1 MFSNELPPEVL
12 QALEQ
17 GRKIEAI
24 KRLREQRNMGLKQA
38 RETVEAYLGE
48 HPEVAPP
55 QGQRVDMGLG
65 RLVVAAL
72 VVGGLYLVYRFFF

>member
-1 MFSNELPPEVL
+1 MFSNELPPEVI

-38 RETVEAYLGE
+38 KETVEAYLGQ

-55 QGQRVDMGLG
+55 RGQSVDMGLG
-65 RLVVAAL
+65 RLVAAAL
-72 VVGGLYLVYRFFF
+72 VIGVLYAVYRYFF